1 LLKSALK
8 TQELKISKELAKNV
22 ALQAQGLSS
31 NTSFGAG
38 KTGALKAIKH
48 LGYLQLDTL
57 AVVTRAHH
65 HTLYARTTA
74 YKENHLDQL
83 LKERSI
89 FEYWAHAASYLP
101 MEDYRF
107 TFPRKE
113 EFLSGRS
120 HWFQKDKKVMKHVL
134 DRIKTEGALQAKD
147 FESEKQHGSWFDWKP
162 AKIAL
167 GNLFMEG
174 SLMISERKGFHKVYD
189 LTERV
194 LPSEI
199 DITKPTID
207 EYADFLI
214 KSTLRAHGFT
224 SAKEIAYLR
233 KGMLPRVQQKIKQ
246 LIQQNVLIELQ
257 IEGVKEKQYA
267 FPEIVETK
275 FKNKA
280 AQVSLLSPFDNA
292 VIMRNRLKQVF
303 DFDYGVECYLPEHK
317 RKFGYFCLP
326 ILYNNT
332 FVGRLDPKADRQKK
346 EFIIKGLYIEN
357 PPADIDAFLA
367 GLSIAVKQFAAFH
380 DCIKISVEK
389 TFPAKIKAALKSAL
403 VKGM

>member
-1 LLKSALK
+1 MK
-8 TQELKISKELAKNV
+8 TTEHKISKELAKNI
-22 ALQAQGLSS
+22 ALQAQGLAS
-31 NTSFGAG
+31 NSSFGVG
-38 KTGALKAIKH
+38 KAGALKAIKH

-65 HTLYARTTA
+65 HTLYTRTAA
-74 YKENHLDQL
+74 YKEGHLDQL

-101 MEDYRF
+101 IEDYRF

-120 HWFQKDKKVMKHVL
+120 HWFQKDKKVMKYVL

-194 LPSEI
+194 LPSGI
-199 DITKPTID
+199 DVTNPTLT
-207 EYADFLI
+207 EYAEFLI
-214 KSTLRAHGFT
+214 KSTLRAHGSA
-224 SAKEIAYLR
+224 SAKEMAYLR
-233 KGMLPRVQQKIKQ
+233 KGMLPHVQQKTKQ
-246 LIQQNVLIELQ
+246 LTQQNVLIEIQ

-267 FPEIVETK
+267 FPQTLEIK
-275 FKNKA
+275 FRTNP

-292 VIMRNRLKQVF
+292 VIMRNRLKQIF

-326 ILYNNT
+326 ILYNND
-332 FVGRLDPKADRQKK
+332 FAGRLDPKADRQKK
-346 EFIIKGLYIEN
+346 EFIIKSLYIEN
-357 PPADIDAFLA
+357 PPTDMDDFLIS
-367 GLSIAVKQFAAFH
+367 LSVAARQFAAFH
-380 DCIKISVEK
+380 DCTKITVEK
-389 TFPAKIKAALKSAL
+389 TFPAKIKSTLKSAL
-403 VKGM
+403 LKGM

>member
-1 LLKSALK
+1 MK
-8 TQELKISKELAKNV
+8 TQEHKISKELAKNI
-22 ALQAQGLSS
+22 ALHAQGLAPNSA
-31 NTSFGAG
+31 FGTG
-38 KTGALKAIKH
+38 KTGALKAIQH

-65 HTLYARTTA
+65 HTLYTRTAA
-74 YKENHLDQL
+74 YKETHLDQL

-101 MEDYRF
+101 IEDYRF
-107 TFPRKE
+107 TFLRKE

-120 HWFQKDKKVMKHVL
+120 HWFKKDKKVMKHVL

-194 LPSEI
+194 LPAEI
-199 DITKPTID
+199 NITKPTIT
-207 EYADFLI
+207 EYAEFLI
-214 KSTLRAHGFT
+214 KSTLRAHGFA

-233 KGMLPRVQQKIKQ
+233 KGMLPHVQQKLKQ
-246 LIQQNVLIELQ
+246 LVQQNLLIEIQ
-257 IEGVKEKQYA
+257 VEGVKEKQFA
-267 FPEIVETK
+267 LPEVIETK
-275 FKNKA
+275 FKTKA

-326 ILYNNT
+326 ILYGNN

-346 EFIIKGLYIEN
+346 EFIIKSLHIEN
-357 PPADIDAFLA
+357 SPSDMDDFLA
-367 GLSIAVKQFAAFH
+367 SLSVSLKQFAAFH
-380 DCIKISVEK
+380 DCTKITIEK
-389 TFPAKIKAALKSAL
+389 TFPAKIKGALKSAL
-403 VKGM
+403 LKEM

>member
-1 LLKSALK
+1 LK
-8 TQELKISKELAKNV
+8 TTEHKISKELAKNV
-22 ALQAQGLSS
+22 ALQAQGLTPTS
-31 NTSFGAG
+31 SFGAG
-38 KTGALKAIKH
+38 KAGALKAIKH

-65 HTLYARTTA
+65 HTLYTRTA
-74 YKENHLDQL
+74 IYKETHLDQL

-101 MEDYRF
+101 IEDYRF

-120 HWFQKDKKVMKHVL
+120 HWFQKDKKVMKYVL

-194 LPSEI
+194 LPSGI
-199 DITKPTID
+199 DTTKPTTD
-207 EYADFLI
+207 EYAEFLI
-214 KSTLRAHGFT
+214 KSTLRAHGFA
-224 SAKEIAYLR
+224 SAKEMAYLR
-233 KGMLPRVQQKIKQ
+233 KGMLPPVQQKLKQ
-246 LIQQNVLIELQ
+246 LAQQNLVIELHV
-257 IEGVKEKQYA
+257 EGVKEKQYA
-267 FPEIVETK
+267 FPETLELK
-275 FKNKA
+275 FKTKA

-346 EFIIKGLYIEN
+346 EFIIKSLYIEN
-357 PPADIDAFLA
+357 PPADMDNFLVS
-367 GLSIAVKQFAAFH
+367 LSVAIKQFAAFH
-380 DCIKISVEK
+380 DCTKITIEK
-389 TFPAKIKAALKSAL
+389 TFPAKIKTVLKSAL
-403 VKGM
+403 AKGV

>member
-1 LLKSALK
+1 MK
-8 TQELKISKELAKNV
+8 TTEHKISKELAKNI
-22 ALQAQGLSS
+22 ALQTQGLIPNS
-31 NTSFGAG
+31 SFGAG

-57 AVVTRAHH
+57 AVVARAHH
-65 HTLYARTTA
+65 HTLFARTDA
-74 YKENHLDQL
+74 YKETHLDQL

-120 HWFQKDKKVMKHVL
+120 HWFQKDKKVMKYVL

-174 SLMISERKGFHKVYD
+174 SLMIRERKGFHKVYD

-194 LPSEI
+194 LPAGI
-199 DITKPTID
+199 DVTKQTIN
-207 EYADFLI
+207 EYAEFLI
-214 KSTLRAHGFT
+214 KSTLRAHGFA

-233 KGMLPRVQQKIKQ
+233 KGMLPHVQQKIKQ
-246 LIQQNVLIELQ
+246 LAQQNVLIELQ
-257 IEGVKEKQYA
+257 VEGVKEKQYA
-267 FPEIVETK
+267 FPEILDLK
-275 FKNKA
+275 FKIKTS
-280 AQVSLLSPFDNA
+280 QVSLLSPFDNA
-292 VIMRNRLKQVF
+292 VIMRHRLNQVF

-346 EFIIKGLYIEN
+346 EFIIKSLYIEN
-357 PPADIDAFLA
+357 PPVDMDNFMAC
-367 GLSIAVKQFAAFH
+367 LSVAVKQFALFH
-380 DCIKISVEK
+380 DCIKITIEK
-389 TFPAKIKAALKSAL
+389 TFPAKIKSALKSAL

>member
-8 TQELKISKELAKNV
+8 ITGHKISKERAKTI
-22 ALQAQGLSS
+22 ALQAQGLAPNS
-31 NTSFGAG
+31 SFGAG

-57 AVVTRAHH
+57 AVVARAHH

-101 MEDYRF
+101 IEDYRF
-107 TFPRKE
+107 TLPRKE

-120 HWFQKDKKVMKHVL
+120 HWFQKDKKVMKYVL

-174 SLMISERKGFHKVYD
+174 SLMISERKGFNKVYD

-194 LPSEI
+194 LPAGV
-199 DITKPTID
+199 DITKPISA
-207 EYADFLI
+207 EYAGFLI
-214 KSTLRAHGFT
+214 KSTLRAHGFA

-233 KGMLPRVQQKIKQ
+233 KGMLPHVQQKLKQ
-246 LIQQNVLIELQ
+246 LVQQNQLLEIQ
-257 IEGVKEKQYA
+257 IEGVKEKQYT
-267 FPEIVETK
+267 FPEIAGEK

-317 RKFGYFCLP
+317 RKYGYFCLP
-326 ILYNNT
+326 ILYGNN
-332 FVGRLDPKADRQKK
+332 FVGRLDPKADRQRK
-346 EFIIKGLYIEN
+346 EFIIKSLYIEN
-357 PPADIDAFLA
+357 PPTDMDDFMAS
-367 GLSIAVKQFAAFH
+367 LSAAVKQFAVFNN
-380 DCIKISVEK
+380 CTKIIVEK
-389 TFPAKIKAALKSAL
+389 TLPAKIKAVLKSAL
-403 VKGM
+403 SKDM

>member
-1 LLKSALK
+1 LK
-8 TQELKISKELAKNV
+8 TTEHKISKELAKNI
-22 ALQAQGLSS
+22 ALQAQGLTPNSL
-31 NTSFGAG
+31 FGAG

-57 AVVTRAHH
+57 AVVARAHH
-65 HTLYARTTA
+65 HTLYARTDA
-74 YKENHLDQL
+74 YKKTHLDQL

-101 MEDYRF
+101 IEDYRF

-120 HWFQKDKKVMKHVL
+120 HWFQKDKKVMKYVL

-189 LTERV
+189 LTEHV
-194 LPSEI
+194 LPRKI
-199 DITKPTID
+199 DITKPTLT
-207 EYADFLI
+207 EYAEFLI
-214 KSTLRAHGFT
+214 KSALRAHGFA
-224 SAKEIAYLR
+224 SAKEMAYLR
-233 KGMLPRVQQKIKQ
+233 KGMLPHVHQAIKQ
-246 LIQQNVLIELQ
+246 LVQQNLLIEIQ
-257 IEGVKEKQYA
+257 VEGLKEKQYA
-267 FPEIVETK
+267 FPETLDLK
-275 FKNKA
+275 FKTKVS
-280 AQVSLLSPFDNA
+280 QVSLLSPFDNA

-332 FVGRLDPKADRQKK
+332 FVGRLDPKADRREK
-346 EFIIKGLYIEN
+346 EFIIKSLYIEN
-357 PPADIDAFLA
+357 LPADMDDFLVC
-367 GLSIAVKQFAAFH
+367 LSVALKQFAAFH
-380 DCIKISVEK
+380 NCTKITVEK
-389 TFPAKIKAALKSAL
+389 AFPAKIKAALKSAL
-403 VKGM
+403 LKGM